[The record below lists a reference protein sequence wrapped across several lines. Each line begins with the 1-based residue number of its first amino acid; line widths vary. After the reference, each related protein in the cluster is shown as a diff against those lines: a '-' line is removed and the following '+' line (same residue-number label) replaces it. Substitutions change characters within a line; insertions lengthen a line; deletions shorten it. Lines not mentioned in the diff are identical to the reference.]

1 MIITK
6 RVTEV
11 PFENVKVR
19 DLSLKRRNKDSNV
32 ELDGDRGVLRVTRTK
47 IKKGKNPSLPLS
59 KYPYNI
65 FRFFSIFYPINS
77 FIFFKPSHLAFS
89 KFISVLDN

>member
-11 PFENVKVR
+11 PFEKLKVK
-19 DLSLKRRNKDSNV
+19 DISLKGRNKDSNV

-47 IKKGKNPSLPLS
+47 TKKGKNPSLPLS
-59 KYPYNI
+59 KSSYNI
-65 FRFFSIFYPINS
+65 FCFF
-77 FIFFKPSHLAFS
+77 
-89 KFISVLDN
+89 